1 MLHAKLHKENRAL
14 SDQVK
19 DEIIHLIKT
28 EHFPDNR
35 LPAES
40 KLAASMGVSLAVVR
54 EALLLL
60 REDGVVTKKHGSG
73 NYFHLSALG
82 ASKRLDQ
89 FPGFRTLLEAQGYQV
104 TDTVAKM
111 ELVTPDDQI
120 CADLKLKKGEEV
132 LFYERTIFADGKPA
146 VHCDNWLPAKLFQ
159 KVPENFETP
168 LSLFDIFWLYFGKE
182 MAYGHMRFLPY
193 LTTELEK
200 KQIGVPEGSPIII
213 MGELYYSIEDIPMA
227 YSYNKFNHD
236 YVQISMLSR

>member
-1 MLHAKLHKENRAL
+1 MLHTKLHKENRAL

-82 ASKRLDQ
+82 AAKRLDQ

-111 ELVTPDDQI
+111 ELVTPNDQI

>member
-1 MLHAKLHKENRAL
+1 MLHTKLHNDNRAL

-28 EHFPDNR
+28 EQYPNNR

-40 KLAASMGVSLAVVR
+40 KLASSMGVSLAVVR

-60 REDGVVTKKHGSG
+60 REDGIVTKKHGSG

-89 FPGFRTLLEAQGYQV
+89 FPGFRALLEAQGYHV

-120 CADLKLKKGEEV
+120 RNDLRLQKGEEV

-146 VHCDNWLPAKLFQ
+146 VHCDNWLPAKLFR
-159 KVPENFETP
+159 KVPDNFETP

-193 LTTELEK
+193 LTTEVEE
-200 KQIGVPEGSPIII
+200 KQIGVPVGSPIII

>member
-1 MLHAKLHKENRAL
+1 MLHTKLHKENRAL

-28 EHFPDNR
+28 ESFPDNK

-60 REDGVVTKKHGSG
+60 REDGVITKKHGSG

-111 ELVTPDDQI
+111 ALVTPDDQI
-120 CADLKLKKGEEV
+120 RHDLKLQIGEEV

-159 KVPENFETP
+159 KVPANFETP
-168 LSLFDIFWLYFGKE
+168 LSLFDIFWLYFGRE

-193 LTTELEK
+193 LTTELEQ
-200 KQIGVPEGSPIII
+200 KQIGVPVGSPIII

>member
-1 MLHAKLHKENRAL
+1 MLHTKLHKENRAL

-82 ASKRLDQ
+82 AAKRLDQ
-89 FPGFRTLLEAQGYQV
+89 FPGFRTLLE
-104 TDTVAKM
+104 
-111 ELVTPDDQI
+111 
-120 CADLKLKKGEEV
+120 
-132 LFYERTIFADGKPA
+132 FYERTIFADGKPA

-193 LTTELEK
+193 LTTELEE
-200 KQIGVPEGSPIII
+200 KQIGVPVGSTIII
-213 MGELYYSIEDIPMA
+213 MVELYYSIEDIPMA